1 MKIEADA
8 RKTYRTR
15 GGNKAIV
22 TRIHK
27 RSIPYIVHGGLI
39 LSNGTHL
46 GCRWTKEGQYLYSG
60 AAHYHDIVGEWVEP
74 QSAPVAPT
82 AANET
87 SPQDDQSEPVAGYES
102 LAAVLNEALDQASHG
117 KGKERHANGRDFLD
131 QPIME
136 IGRMVGVGYQTGQAM
151 KKTQEAVGMLNRDQR
166 DRAIAEL
173 LGAIN
178 YLAAAVILIR
188 EGEPHEPSRE
198 T

>member
-22 TRIHK
+22 TSVDERYAPFALTGYAFL
-27 RSIPYIVHGGLI
+27 SGGTRMVANWI
-39 LSNGTHL
+39 
-46 GCRWTKEGQYLYSG
+46 REGGYLVGGMEHSL
-60 AAHYHDIVGEWVEP
+60 DIVGEWVEP

-82 AANET
+82 AADPV
-87 SPQDDQSEPVAGYES
+87 PQDDQSEPVAGYES
-102 LAAVLNEALDQASHG
+102 LAVVLNEALDQASHG

-136 IGRMVGVGYQTGQAM
+136 ISRMVGVGYQTGQAM
-151 KKTQEAVGMLNRDQR
+151 KKTQEAVGMLNRDQK

>member
-1 MKIEADA
+1 MKIEVGTG
-8 RKTYRTR
+8 KTYRTR
-15 GGNKAIV
+15 NGLKAIV
-22 TRIHK
+22 HEKNRLNNHYPFIGEVIGKNGGPSRQTW
-27 RSIPYIVHGGLI
+27 SPYGEYNIAF
-39 LSNGTHL
+39 
-46 GCRWTKEGQYLYSG
+46 GQNAL
-60 AAHYHDIVGEWVEP
+60 DIVGEWVDP

-151 KKTQEAVGMLNRDQR
+151 KKTQEAVGMLNRDQK